1 MEDYNILLNFWF
13 PTEEYQEFW
22 FDKSLDTE
30 IIDKF
35 SNLLLLA
42 EQDKLE
48 HWKET
53 PDGILALIILYDQ
66 ITRNIY
72 RNSNFRKNDNKAF
85 KIAQECITNNSDIIY
100 PFYKRIF
107 ILLPYRHQHT
117 TELLDFV
124 ITRLNS
130 YSDISDKKLFD
141 RFKLATLKDYSKV
154 TDTCII
160 HDNKLV
166 SKHPEYNIEIL
177 DNMCSKYVSI
187 PNISLDKSIE
197 QYELYNSI
205 KQFIINN
212 NIHIIGIS
220 LSGGVDSMVLAYIC
234 YQLRLRGI
242 IEDCIAVHVDY
253 GNRDNSIDEAT
264 YIIDWTKYLN
274 IKCITR
280 HICHMKRNKELDR
293 NFYEEETR
301 KIRFGLYRFAI
312 DKFMINGF
320 CLGHHKDDI
329 SENVFMNIMKK
340 KDILDLYGMSDIM
353 EKDNVK
359 IFRPMLEH
367 RKKDIYEIADKYNI
381 CYMKDSTPNWSF
393 RGVIRKKIFP
403 AIDDFDIAMQ
413 TNLALAGKK
422 SEEWNQIIELLVI
435 KPILQTLQIGK
446 CGFSIVINSDMLLL
460 PETFWF
466 KILIRIFHKQNI
478 NMVTHKNLKC
488 LFCWLNKINKQTST
502 IYNLSNGY
510 FVIFNNNKL
519 YFINNQ
525 LKIKQNII
533 QSSINIGKI
542 MHNNW
547 LINIEPTTDNIRKSF
562 TYDDIINERFEYT
575 EPYAEPMY
583 MVYTLDKQDS
593 IRKIFKNIAHC
604 SSFIPK
610 ITSGQKCLSS
620 TYVKIT
626 FEYNII

>member
-1 MEDYNILLNFWF
+1 MEDYNILLEFWF
-13 PTEEYQEFW
+13 PSEEYQDFW

-35 SNLLLLA
+35 SDLLLLA
-42 EQDKLE
+42 EQNKLE

-53 PDGILALIILYDQ
+53 SDGNLALCILYDQ

-72 RNSNFRKNDNKAF
+72 RNSNFRRNDEKAF
-85 KIAQECITNNSDIIY
+85 NIAKELIVKDTTY

-117 TELLDFV
+117 TQLLDFV
-124 ITRLNS
+124 IDKLSS
-130 YSDISDKKLFD
+130 YTDITDKKLFD
-141 RFKLATLKDYSKV
+141 RFKLATWKDYSKV
-154 TDTCII
+154 TDTCVI
-160 HDNKLV
+160 HNSNPE
-166 SKHPEYNIEIL
+166 SKHPEYNSEIL
-177 DNMCSKYVSI
+177 DDMCSKYSLI
-187 PNISLDKSIE
+187 PNNSLDKSIE
-197 QYELYNSI
+197 LFELYKTV

-212 NIHIIGIS
+212 KINIIGIS

-234 YQLRLRGI
+234 YQLKLRGI
-242 IEDCIAVHVDY
+242 IDDCIACHVNY
-253 GNRDNSIDEAT
+253 GNREESTIEAS
-264 YIIDWTKYLN
+264 YIIEWTKYLN

-280 HICHMKRNKELDR
+280 HITHITRNKVDR

-312 DKFMINGF
+312 NKFMINGF

-329 SENVFMNIMKK
+329 SENVFMNIMRG

-353 EKDNVK
+353 LKDNVK

-367 RKKDIYEIADKYNI
+367 RKKDIYEMADKFYV
-381 CYMKDSTPNWSF
+381 CYMKDSTPDWSF

-435 KPILQTLQIGK
+435 KPILHTLQIGK
-446 CGFSIVINSDMLLL
+446 CGFSIVINNDMLLL
-460 PETFWF
+460 PESFWF

-478 NMVTHKNLKC
+478 NMISHKNLKC
-488 LFCWLNKINKQTST
+488 LFCWLNKINKQAST
-502 IYNLSNGY
+502 ICNLSNGY

-533 QSSINIGKI
+533 HSSINIGKI
-542 MHNNW
+542 VHNNW

-575 EPYAEPMY
+575 EPYSEPMY
-583 MVYTLDKQDS
+583 MVYTLNKHDS
-593 IRKIFKNIAHC
+593 IRKIFKNITHC

-610 ITSGQKCLSS
+610 ITSGTKCSAR